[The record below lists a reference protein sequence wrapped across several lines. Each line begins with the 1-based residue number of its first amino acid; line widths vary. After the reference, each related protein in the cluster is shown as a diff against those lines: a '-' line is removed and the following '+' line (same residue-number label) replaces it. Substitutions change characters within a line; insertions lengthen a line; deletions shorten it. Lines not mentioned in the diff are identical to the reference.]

1 MDSDRYTLKRFEAE
15 TDVKT
20 YVRDFVDVGGFLECC
35 KVCPNYNNVWSCPPY
50 DFDPMDYWNSFERI
64 LIAGYQITFQGEHTQ
79 ETMTET
85 LWDVKQKLAEELYE
99 LEKEFP
105 GSQSLSEGTCQICK
119 SCSKQEGAPCR
130 FPDKMRY
137 SIESI
142 GGNVGKTISSLCGIE
157 IEWIEDGKLPEH
169 FVLVGGL
176 LKR

>member
-1 MDSDRYTLKRFEAE
+1 MDSGRYTLKRFEAE

-50 DFDPMDYWNSFERI
+50 DFDPMDYWNSFKRI
-64 LIAGYQITFQGEHTQ
+64 LVAGYQITFQGEHTQ

-99 LEKEFP
+99 LKEFP
-105 GSQSLSEGTCQICK
+105 GSQSLSAGTCQICK